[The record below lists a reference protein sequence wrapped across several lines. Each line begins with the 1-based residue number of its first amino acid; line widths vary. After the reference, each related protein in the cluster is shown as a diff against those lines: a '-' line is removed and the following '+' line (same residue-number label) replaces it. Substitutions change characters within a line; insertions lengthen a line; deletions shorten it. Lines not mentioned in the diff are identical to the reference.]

1 MEVTKE
7 QIAKGVSKYI
17 QEDMIPHIT
26 DNGMQLL
33 LGIVAGAVETKPTVL
48 DKFLENEM
56 VSVFAKIGNGYDVDV
71 IKKIAVSAMNKYG
84 KLEITIPGIKF
95 ISPNEKILNFSADDI
110 LRLAERI
117 EGR

>member
-7 QIAKGVSKYI
+7 QIAKGIAKFI
-17 QEDMIPHIT
+17 QDDMIPHIT
-26 DNGMQLL
+26 DGGMQMI
-33 LGIVAGAVETKPTVL
+33 LGVVSGAIEEKPSIL

-56 VSVFAKIGNGYDVDV
+56 LAAVAKSGNNYDLSVL
-71 IKKIAVSAMNKYG
+71 KKAAMESINKYG

-95 ISPNEKILNFSADDI
+95 ISPNEKVLNFASDDI
-110 LRLAERI
+110 QVLVDRI

>member
-7 QIAKGVSKYI
+7 QIAKGVSKFI

-33 LGIVAGAVETKPTVL
+33 LGIVAGAVETKPAVL
-48 DKFLENEM
+48 DKLLENEM
-56 VSVFAKIGNGYDVDV
+56 VSLFAKIGNNYDLDV
-71 IKKIAVSAMNKYG
+71 IKKVAVSAMNKYG

-95 ISPNEKILNFSADDI
+95 ISPNEKVLNFSADDI
-110 LRLAERI
+110 RRLAERI